1 MKLFKGCKFNL
12 KTFTCAC
19 RKFDPN
25 DVRSVDAA
33 LLFSEKR
40 RSEQSE
46 RICPNNIKNNDNGVL
61 QVINSKDLSKFSHD
75 KVLVCANMKTKPL
88 SEFKTCN
95 FDATMPGAVSS
106 RYTRVRI
113 K

>member
-1 MKLFKGCKFNL
+1 MKLFKRCKSNL
-12 KTFTCAC
+12 KTFTC

-33 LLFSEKR
+33 LLFTEKR
-40 RSEQSE
+40 RSEQTE
-46 RICPNNIKNNDNGVL
+46 RICPNNIKNNDNGAL

-75 KVLVCANMKTKPL
+75 KVLVCENMKTKPL

-106 RYTRVRI
+106 RCARVEVE
-113 K
+113 